1 MSLDDS
7 LTNLDWLQH
16 LVTFEVTDHKSRNSN
31 VRTESHNQVTDHSTA
46 HVIQNYKS
54 RNSNVRTESHNQ
66 VTDHSTAHVIQNDM
80 DYRTNHKIK
89 PPFSYSKLIY
99 MALREGGDDK
109 LTLSAIY
116 SWIFN
121 NFPYYRQTNSN
132 WQVRYWLQI

>member
-1 MSLDDS
+1 MFLDDS

-31 VRTESHNQVTDHSTA
+31 VRTESHNQVA
-46 HVIQNYKS
+46 
-54 RNSNVRTESHNQ
+54 
-66 VTDHSTAHVIQNDM
+66 DHSTAHVIQNDV

-132 WQVRYWLQI
+132 WQVRYWLHIYIPNCNIL